1 MAFPQPQQNDTS
13 VEETLASFESI
24 PLFMKSLPEDAFND
38 TAISALQ
45 SLVHEGTPDGTQ
57 QSCSNVIMMLILD
70 VEIAQNFKDQGNN
83 YFKGKRYRE
92 ALGFYAQAI
101 DSKPTDPVLLEA
113 LFCNSAACNLELS
126 KYFVLPKGVCPLT
139 THPEVNRKLWHDPE
153 RLFKGLN
160 GQPQIF

>member
-1 MAFPQPQQNDTS
+1 MLAMAFPQPQQSDTS

-57 QSCSNVIMMLILD
+57 QSYSNVIMMLILD
-70 VEIAQNFKDQGNN
+70 VEIAQNFKDQGND

-92 ALGFYAQAI
+92 ALGFYTQGIDAQ
-101 DSKPTDPVLLEA
+101 PTDASIREA
-113 LFCNSAACNLELS
+113 LLCNRAACNLELRES
-126 KYFVLPKGVCPLT
+126 NPYSYVSTL
-139 THPEVNRKLWHDPE
+139 H
-153 RLFKGLN
+153 
-160 GQPQIF
+160 